1 MTLLELRDITKNFG
15 GLCALNRISM
25 KIEQGSFVGI
35 IGTNGAGK
43 TTLFNVI
50 TKYIKPDSG
59 QISFSGTEITHLS
72 TRAIVRRGIGRS
84 FQLVNIYSDLS
95 VLENIQFALISQK
108 RENANIFSSSANLYR
123 EEAAAIAD
131 SIDIS
136 AELNMMAGTISHGD
150 KRRLDIAL
158 ALAQDPKLLLL
169 DEPTS
174 GLSPHERSALLELLL
189 KLAREKSL
197 TLVLIEHDLDVAFKA
212 DVIHVLH
219 RGEVI
224 ADGKPE
230 EIKRNGEV
238 QRIYLGG
245 G

>member
-1 MTLLELRDITKNFG
+1 MTLLELRDICKSFG
-15 GLCALNRISM
+15 GLRALNGINM
-25 KIEQGSFVGI
+25 KIEQGSFGGI
-35 IGTNGAGK
+35 IGPNGAGK

-59 QISFSGTEITHLS
+59 QIFFQGTEITHLS
-72 TRAIVRRGIGRS
+72 TRAIVRKGIGRS

-108 RENANIFSSSANLYR
+108 RKNANVFSLSANLYS

-131 SIDIS
+131 VLGIDAQLSI
-136 AELNMMAGTISHGD
+136 MAGAISHGD

-158 ALAQDPKLLLL
+158 ALAQDPQLLLL

-174 GLSPHERSALLELLL
+174 GLSPHERSAMVDLLM
-189 KLAREKSL
+189 KLARERGL
-197 TLVLIEHDLDVAFKA
+197 TVVLIEHDLDVAFKA
-212 DVIHVLH
+212 DVLLVLN
-219 RGEVI
+219 RGKVI
-224 ADGKPE
+224 AEGKPE

-245 G
+245 